1 VDALGR
7 IHEWTGSFLSD
18 HGFGEDAAFMID
30 LFVEELF
37 TNMVKYNR
45 DGKEDI
51 EIGLAARGAEIT
63 LTVRDFGVAS
73 FDPTTAP
80 EVDPDMPDSE
90 RRRGGLGIHL
100 VRQMADRFQYDYRD
114 RNSTITV
121 IKRLES

>member
-1 VDALGR
+1 
-7 IHEWTGSFLSD
+7 
-18 HGFGEDAAFMID
+18 
-30 LFVEELF
+30 
-37 TNMVKYNR
+37 MVKYNR

-51 EIGLAARGAEIT
+51 EIGLGAQGAEIT
-63 LTVRDFGVAS
+63 LTVRDYGVAS

-80 EVDPDMPDSE
+80 EVDPHMPDSD

-100 VRQMADRFQYDYRD
+100 VRQMADRFQYDYAD